1 MSQTIAACLSL
12 HQPTTPNKLPWKIE
26 APPVPKGARDGKR

>member
-12 HQPTTPNKLPWKIE
+12 HQPTTPDKLPWKIE
-26 APPVPKGARDGKR
+26 APARSQRSV